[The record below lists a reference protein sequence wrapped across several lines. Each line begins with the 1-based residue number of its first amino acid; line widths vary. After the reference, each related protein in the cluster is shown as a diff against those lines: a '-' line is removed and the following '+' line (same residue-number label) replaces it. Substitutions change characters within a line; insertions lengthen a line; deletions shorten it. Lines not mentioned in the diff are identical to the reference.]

1 MLRCLRD
8 DIRVRRAFRPN
19 DAKDPAQEFAAKI
32 TGGIPVD
39 LTISGSSIGTPGYMS
54 PEAFLKFLEES
65 LANPAPLETIPQTLL
80 DGLAGLDDVPLLS
93 ATEVAV
99 PDAMPRVVRIM
110 AHVESDIPRGQVEHV
125 YLRGT
130 ESLRQDTAND

>member
-1 MLRCLRD
+1 MAVRAVRGATQVSADERGPIMEAVGELIKEMLA
-8 DIRVRRAFRPN
+8 VNQVA
-19 DAKDPAQEFAAKI
+19 PAEVISVILTSTPDLISCHPATAAR
-32 TGGIPVD
+32 
-39 LTISGSSIGTPGYMS
+39 
-54 PEAFLKFLEES
+54 
-65 LANPAPLETIPQTLL
+65 
-80 DGLAGLDDVPLLS
+80 LAGLDDVPLLS

-99 PDAMPRVVRIM
+99 PDAMPRVVRVM